1 MKSRPS
7 RSSTHAL
14 DAQWCLIFAL
24 ARYGGLRC
32 PSEVL
37 LVRWSDIDWEHE
49 RIVVRSPKT
58 EHHPGRESRT
68 IPIFPRLRPY
78 LEDAQELAAKGD
90 EYVISR
96 YRGSNANLRT
106 QLTRIIKRA
115 GLTPWPKL
123 FQNLRSTLQTELT
136 EQFPEYVV
144 CEWIGNSEQ
153 GRQEA
158 LLSGDR

>member
-1 MKSRPS
+1 MRGSLSAAPRPS
-7 RSSTHAL
+7 IT
-14 DAQWCLIFAL
+14 
-24 ARYGGLRC
+24 
-32 PSEVL
+32 
-37 LVRWSDIDWEHE
+37 
-49 RIVVRSPKT
+49 
-58 EHHPGRESRT
+58 PGRESRT

-144 CEWIGNSEQ
+144 CEWIDNSEQ
-153 GRQEA
+153 VAKKHYFQVTDDHFRASLGNPGQRCICA
-158 LLSGDR
+158 GSKVP